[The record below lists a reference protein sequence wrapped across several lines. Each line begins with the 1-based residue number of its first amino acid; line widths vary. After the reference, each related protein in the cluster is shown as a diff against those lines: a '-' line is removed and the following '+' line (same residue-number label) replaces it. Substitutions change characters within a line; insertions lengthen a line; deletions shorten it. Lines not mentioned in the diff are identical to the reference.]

1 MVRSRRE
8 CSQVR
13 LSLREIPLE
22 GVPYTAQHTA
32 MHARRLA
39 TLFGP
44 SPRACVV
51 YQGRNSGNLVE
62 ALLRSPCTAPD
73 RPRNPGGWPSSPS
86 TAKSRE
92 GGCRDCRS
100 EQLDAGAEQ
109 MTGQLCGQ

>member
-22 GVPYTAQHTA
+22 GVSYTAQHTA

-44 SPRACVV
+44 SPRASVV

-62 ALLRSPCTAPD
+62 ALLRSPCTAPG
-73 RPRNPGGWPSSPS
+73 RPRNL
-86 TAKSRE
+86 

-109 MTGQLCGQ
+109 ISGQLCGQ